1 MKQFYVYGLGN
12 ALVDMEFEVEDGFL
26 DLMRID
32 KGVMTLVDEDQQ
44 HQLLT
49 HLDAFEGIK
58 ASGGSAANTLIAV
71 AAMGGSSYYT
81 CKVAD
86 DDLGH
91 FYLHDLIA
99 AGVDTNMEGK
109 HETGVTGKCVVMV
122 TPDAE
127 RTMQTYLGVSSELS
141 VDELH
146 KEYIAASKYCYM
158 EGYLVTSDSAK
169 AANIEARK
177 TAEANDVKTAL
188 TFSDPAIVEFFGDA
202 LTETIGDGIDLLFS
216 NEKEA
221 LAYTQKDNID
231 DAMDVIKTFSKNFA
245 ITLGSDGAVI
255 YDGNTL
261 YEIAANK
268 IQPIDTNGAGDMFA
282 GAFLYGINN
291 GYTFEEAGKLAS
303 LGPSQVVSKFGPRLA
318 IEDYKKLG
326 EYKIVE

>member
-1 MKQFYVYGLGN
+1 MKQFDVYGLGN

-32 KGVMTLVDEDQQ
+32 KGVMTLVDADQQ

-49 HLDAFEGIK
+49 HLDSFEGVK

-91 FYLHDLIA
+91 FYLNDLIA

-141 VDELH
+141 VNELH
-146 KEYIAASKYCYM
+146 KSYIASSKYCYM

-169 AANIEARK
+169 EANIKARK
-177 TAEANDVKTAL
+177 TAENHGVKTAL

-216 NEKEA
+216 NESEA
-221 LAYTQKDNID
+221 LAYTKKDNID

-245 ITLGSDGAVI
+245 ITLGANGAVV
-255 YDGNTL
+255 YDGTTL

-268 IQPIDTNGAGDMFA
+268 IEPIDTNGAGDMFA

-291 GYTFEEAGKLAS
+291 GYSFEEAGKLAS
-303 LGPSQVVSKFGPRLA
+303 LGASQVVSKFGPRLA
-318 IEDYKKLG
+318 IEDYKKLSA
-326 EYKIVE
+326 

>member
-1 MKQFYVYGLGN
+1 MKQFDVYGLGN

-26 DLMRID
+26 NLMQID
-32 KGVMTLVDEDQQ
+32 KGLMTLVEEEEQ
-44 HQLLT
+44 HRILT
-49 HLDAFEGIK
+49 HLDAFEGEK

-91 FYLHDLIA
+91 FYLHDLKA
-99 AGVDTNMEGK
+99 AGVDTNMDGT
-109 HETGVTGKCVVMV
+109 HENGVTGKCLVMV

-127 RTMQTYLGVSSELS
+127 RTMQTFLGISSELS

-146 KEYIAASKYCYM
+146 KEYIAASRYCYM
-158 EGYLVTSDSAK
+158 EGYLVTSDSAR

-177 TAEANDVKTAL
+177 TAEANGVKTAL

-202 LTETIGDGIDLLFS
+202 LTETIGDGIDLLFC
-216 NEKEA
+216 NEGEA
-221 LAYTQKDNID
+221 LAYTQKESID
-231 DAMDVIKTFSKNFA
+231 DAIEVIKTFSKNFA
-245 ITLGSDGAVI
+245 ITLGANGAVV
-255 YDGNTL
+255 YDGSTL

-268 IQPIDTNGAGDMFA
+268 ITAIDSNGAGDMFA

-291 GYTFEEAGKLAS
+291 GYSFQEAGNLAS
-303 LGPSQVVSKFGPRLA
+303 LGASQVVSKFGPRLA
-318 IEDYKKLG
+318 LEDYKKL
-326 EYKIVE
+326 VV

>member
-1 MKQFYVYGLGN
+1 MKQFDVYGLGN

-32 KGVMTLVDEDQQ
+32 KGVMTLVEEEQQ

-49 HLDAFEGIK
+49 HLDAFEGEK
-58 ASGGSAANTLIAV
+58 ASGGSAANTLIAI

-91 FYLHDLIA
+91 FYLNDLVA

-109 HETGVTGKCVVMV
+109 HETGVTGKCLVMV

-127 RTMQTYLGVSSELS
+127 RTMHTYLGVSSELS
-141 VDELH
+141 VNELH

-158 EGYLVTSDSAK
+158 EGYLVTSESAR

-177 TAEANDVKTAL
+177 TAEANGVKTAL
-188 TFSDPAIVEFFGDA
+188 TFSDPAMVEFFGDA
-202 LTETIGDGIDLLFS
+202 LTETIGDGIDLLFC
-216 NEKEA
+216 NEGEA
-221 LAYTQKDNID
+221 LAYTKKDSID
-231 DAMDVIKTFSKNFA
+231 DAIEVIKTFSKNFA
-245 ITLGSDGAVI
+245 ITLGSNGAVV
-255 YDGNTL
+255 YDGSTL
-261 YEIAANK
+261 FEIAPNK
-268 IQPIDTNGAGDMFA
+268 ITAVDSNGAGDMFA

-291 GYTFEEAGKLAS
+291 GYSFQEAGDLAS
-303 LGPSQVVSKFGPRLA
+303 LGASQVVSKFGPRLKL
-318 IEDYKKLG
+318 EDYKKLVA
-326 EYKIVE
+326 K